1 MPGKDQTTAQI
12 TIPCTSTPV
21 PPTQVRE
28 VLPCPHCGL
37 VQFRTQNSLC
47 RRCHIPLEA
56 VERLSTPED
65 MRPAPS
71 PDAAVLNEST
81 LVKKLGTR
89 VREVRR
95 MYGLT
100 QNALA
105 RQMDVPRT
113 TFRKS
118 RCSGSF
124 QRLRPCIASQ
134 VLSASRSS
142 ICICD
147 ARIHPC
153 ELAAIAKDPFPR
165 EIALLAEKLNPQQR
179 AVLLRAVREA
189 TLRRKSAA

>member
-81 LVKKLGTR
+81 LLKKLGTR

-105 RQMDVPRT
+105 RRMDVPRT
-113 TFRKS
+113 YISKVEMCRIVPT
-118 RCSGSF
+118 
-124 QRLRPCIASQ
+124 IATMYRIAGALGIE
-134 VLSASRSS
+134 VEHLL
-142 ICICD
+142 CD

-153 ELAAIAKDPFPR
+153 ELAAISKDPFLR
-165 EIALLAEKLNPQQR
+165 EIALLAE
-179 AVLLRAVREA
+179 
-189 TLRRKSAA
+189 S

>member
-28 VLPCPHCGL
+28 VLPCPHCRL

-47 RRCHIPLEA
+47 RSCHIPLEA

-65 MRPAPS
+65 MRPALS
-71 PDAAVLNEST
+71 PHAAVLNEST
-81 LVKKLGTR
+81 LVKKLVTR

-105 RQMDVPRT
+105 DRMDVPRT
-113 TFRKS
+113 YISKVEMCRIVPT
-118 RCSGSF
+118 
-124 QRLRPCIASQ
+124 IATMYRIAGALGIE
-134 VLSASRSS
+134 VEHLL
-142 ICICD
+142 CD

-153 ELAAIAKDPFPR
+153 ELAAISKDPFLR
-165 EIALLAEKLNPQQR
+165 EIALLAE
-179 AVLLRAVREA
+179 
-189 TLRRKSAA
+189 S

>member
-37 VQFRTQNSLC
+37 VQFRTRNSLC
-47 RRCHIPLEA
+47 RRCHRPLDT

-105 RQMDVPRT
+105 RRMDVPRT
-113 TFRKS
+113 YISKVEMCRIVPT
-118 RCSGSF
+118 
-124 QRLRPCIASQ
+124 IATMYRIAGA
-134 VLSASRSS
+134 LG
-142 ICICD
+142 IELEHLLCD

-153 ELAAIAKDPFPR
+153 ELAAISKDLFLR
-165 EIALLAEKLNPQQR
+165 EIALSAE
-179 AVLLRAVREA
+179 
-189 TLRRKSAA
+189 S